1 MHSVFHLVIA
11 LFCFNCRGG
20 NHTAQEDWLFSYHWL
35 VGFIGWVLCAWLELF
50 THTSS
55 GNVWFWLCLSCSDLS
70 QTHWPLRL
78 CSFFAA
84 RVTLG
89 PLTGASR
96 STLPLL
102 HPLAYLLHL
111 TSSSGETTA
120 HSLLHQLHTFFFFL
134 RRLKVFGA
142 SQNIMFL
149 FYQAVTE
156 SVIRYWMTV
165 WFGSL
170 STQSKSAAPGTD
182 CYEGDVE
189 DWQALPLSPSMS
201 SLYSGRHGGYC
212 QTRPTSFKRNTSSC
226 LQAEGTESPKANW
239 TVLNTLSHPLS
250 SKF

>member
-20 NHTAQEDWLFSYHWL
+20 NHTAQEDWLLSYHWL

-120 HSLLHQLHTFFFFL
+120 HSLLHQLHTFFFFFFFL

-170 STQSKSAAPGTD
+170 STQSKSKLQRLVQTVMKVMWRTD
-182 CYEGDVE
+182 RLSLLVHLWAVCT
-189 DWQALPLSPSMS
+189 QA
-201 SLYSGRHGGYC
+201 
-212 QTRPTSFKRNTSSC
+212 
-226 LQAEGTESPKANW
+226 GTEGIVRP
-239 TVLNTLSHPLS
+239 VPHPSNGIRALAFRQ
-250 SKF
+250 KVQNPQRQIEPF

>member
-89 PLTGASR
+89 PPTGASR

-120 HSLLHQLHTFFFFL
+120 HSLLHQLHTFFFFTQTEGV
-134 RRLKVFGA
+134 RCQPEHNVFILSG
-142 SQNIMFL
+142 SDGECHQ
-149 FYQAVTE
+149 VWDD
-156 SVIRYWMTV
+156 SVVRQSLHTV
-165 WFGSL
+165 
-170 STQSKSAAPGTD
+170 QI
-182 CYEGDVE
+182 
-189 DWQALPLSPSMS
+189 
-201 SLYSGRHGGYC
+201 
-212 QTRPTSFKRNTSSC
+212 
-226 LQAEGTESPKANW
+226 
-239 TVLNTLSHPLS
+239 
-250 SKF
+250 